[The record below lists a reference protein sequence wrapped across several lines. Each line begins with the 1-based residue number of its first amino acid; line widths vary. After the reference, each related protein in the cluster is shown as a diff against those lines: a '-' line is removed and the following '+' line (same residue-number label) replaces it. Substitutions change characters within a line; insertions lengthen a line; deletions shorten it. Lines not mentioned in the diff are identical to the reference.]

1 MKTLTKLFL
10 SLTVVLFFS
19 CNGKQSLQEYYV
31 DNQDNEN
38 FLSLDLPSSLL
49 MVNDNMTKEQ
59 QETLSTV
66 KKVNVLAFP
75 KKEENTVAFEEEKA
89 KINSILKDDKFHVL
103 MKFNQ
108 NGMNAKVLYLGEE
121 DAIDEI
127 IIYGEDYEKGFGVAR
142 VLGNQ
147 MNPQKLIEMLK
158 TVDNDMISVEGFED
172 IAKSFNNN

>member
-1 MKTLTKLFL
+1 MKTLTKLIL

-75 KKEENTVAFEEEKA
+75 KKEENTVAFKEEKA

-158 TVDNDMISVEGFED
+158 TVDNDMINVEGFED

>member
-158 TVDNDMISVEGFED
+158 TVDNDMINVEGFED

>member
-1 MKTLTKLFL
+1 
-10 SLTVVLFFS
+10 
-19 CNGKQSLQEYYV
+19 
-31 DNQDNEN
+31 
-38 FLSLDLPSSLL
+38 
-49 MVNDNMTKEQ
+49 MTKEQ

-158 TVDNDMISVEGFED
+158 TVDNDMINVEGFED

>member
-121 DAIDEI
+121 DAIDE
-127 IIYGEDYEKGFGVAR
+127 
-142 VLGNQ
+142 LS
-147 MNPQKLIEMLK
+147 LIH
-158 TVDNDMISVEGFED
+158 I
-172 IAKSFNNN
+172 

>member
-1 MKTLTKLFL
+1 
-10 SLTVVLFFS
+10 
-19 CNGKQSLQEYYV
+19 
-31 DNQDNEN
+31 
-38 FLSLDLPSSLL
+38 LL

-158 TVDNDMISVEGFED
+158 TVDNDMINVEGFED

>member
-1 MKTLTKLFL
+1 
-10 SLTVVLFFS
+10 
-19 CNGKQSLQEYYV
+19 
-31 DNQDNEN
+31 
-38 FLSLDLPSSLL
+38 
-49 MVNDNMTKEQ
+49 
-59 QETLSTV
+59 
-66 KKVNVLAFP
+66 
-75 KKEENTVAFEEEKA
+75 
-89 KINSILKDDKFHVL
+89 

-158 TVDNDMISVEGFED
+158 TVDNDMINVEGFED

>member
-1 MKTLTKLFL
+1 MKTLTKLIL

-75 KKEENTVAFEEEKA
+75 KKEENTDGA
-89 KINSILKDDKFHVL
+89 
-103 MKFNQ
+103 
-108 NGMNAKVLYLGEE
+108 Y
-121 DAIDEI
+121 
-127 IIYGEDYEKGFGVAR
+127 
-142 VLGNQ
+142 
-147 MNPQKLIEMLK
+147 
-158 TVDNDMISVEGFED
+158 
-172 IAKSFNNN
+172 

>member
-1 MKTLTKLFL
+1 MKTLTKLIL

-75 KKEENTVAFEEEKA
+75 KKEENTVAFEEEKS

-127 IIYGEDYEKGFGVAR
+127 IIYGEDYDMFHRGSMAMRSTCGLPDDKDFGRHNSAVTYIWLR
-142 VLGNQ
+142 
-147 MNPQKLIEMLK
+147 
-158 TVDNDMISVEGFED
+158 
-172 IAKSFNNN
+172 

>member
-49 MVNDNMTKEQ
+49 MVNNNMTKEQ

-158 TVDNDMISVEGFED
+158 TVDNDMINVEGFED

>member
-1 MKTLTKLFL
+1 MKTLTKLIL

-89 KINSILKDDKFHVL
+89 KINSILRDDKFHVL

-158 TVDNDMISVEGFED
+158 TVDNDMINVEGFED